1 MQWQWGTEGPSP
13 ALARFVLLS
22 MLLHA
27 TIVVLFGT
35 SHGGGFGRGERG
47 RDDVLDVTL
56 RRQLTVPDVGLRAGP
71 GNGSSAG
78 RDPLRRADE
87 PPQTP
92 APPQKPPAPA
102 IGPGRTDAP
111 IAAEPAPAVSRE
123 SVRAPPP
130 TPVPAVEPLPRI
142 DWAAPQEVDRPLA
155 PPLLAPPVMQRLGP
169 PANPP
174 ALAAPVEPAPA
185 AIPAIPAAPI
195 ERLAAPAAQ
204 HELAP
209 PVEFPPRVTP
219 AIPEA
224 PIERLAPPAAQHELA
239 SPLELTPRVAPFV
252 PAPLD
257 RLTAPRIE
265 PQLEPAPTLAAPAA
279 AAPSDTAPSSI
290 ERAAPPSAPAPPSG
304 VPAQGPAPDASAAP
318 KADAE
323 LPRLRLGAPAGDDDI
338 FKPRRDA
345 GAIPGDGAPALDLD
359 AARKRA
365 REIASEATGTR
376 GILPALP
383 PPPERKSKESIALEK
398 AIKPDCRT
406 AYAGMGLLAVPALV
420 ASTIGDGGCRW

>member
-1 MQWQWGTEGPSP
+1 
-13 ALARFVLLS
+13 

-27 TIVVLFGT
+27 TVVVLFGT

-47 RDDVLDVTL
+47 LDDVLDVTL
-56 RRQLTVPDVGLRAGP
+56 RRQLEVPDVGLRAGP
-71 GNGSSAG
+71 GNGSSSG
-78 RDPLRRADE
+78 RNLLRRADE
-87 PPQTP
+87 RPRTRAPLQQPP
-92 APPQKPPAPA
+92 APPV
-102 IGPGRTDAP
+102 T
-111 IAAEPAPAVSRE
+111 
-123 SVRAPPP
+123 
-130 TPVPAVEPLPRI
+130 
-142 DWAAPQEVDRPLA
+142 
-155 PPLLAPPVMQRLGP
+155 QRLGT

-174 ALAAPVEPAPA
+174 ALAAPVEPPAPA
-185 AIPAIPAAPI
+185 DIPVAPI

-204 HELAP
+204 GELAP
-209 PVEFPPRVTP
+209 PVELPPRVAP

-239 SPLELTPRVAPFV
+239 SPFELTPRVMPFV
-252 PAPLD
+252 PAPLE
-257 RLTAPRIE
+257 RLTAPQIE
-265 PQLEPAPTLAAPAA
+265 PQLEAAPTLAAPAA
-279 AAPSDTAPSSI
+279 VVPSDTAPSSI
-290 ERAAPPSAPAPPSG
+290 ERTAPPLRAGPPPSE
-304 VPAQGPAPDASAAP
+304 ATLQGPAPDASAAP
-318 KADAE
+318 KADTE

-345 GAIPGDGAPALDLD
+345 GATPGDGAPALDLD